1 MPADEGV
8 VVVGASLAGA
18 TAAVR
23 LRRLGYDGPLT
34 LLGAEPHL
42 PYERPALSKGYLTG
56 DVGLDR
62 LLVHEPGAYDE
73 LGIALRLGAPATGVD
88 IARRRVLLDRED
100 VPYGVL
106 VIATGSSS
114 IRPPIPGMDLP
125 GVHQLRTT
133 DDADA
138 LRADALQ
145 SATAVV
151 VGTGF
156 IGCEIAATLRG
167 LGLGVTAVDALPGP
181 LWTVLGP
188 RLSGVVRG
196 WHEEHGVRVIGGA
209 GVSALEGAD
218 RVAQVRLAD
227 GRVLPADLV
236 VVGVGARPALSWLG
250 DAGIARAAGGL
261 AVDEDGRTS
270 ADGVYAI
277 GDVAALHGT
286 RTEHHRF
293 AITSAERAAHSVLGR
308 AVPAVEA
315 PEFWSDQYGRTLQY
329 AGRHEPGD
337 DLVLRPDGGAGF
349 FLRGGVLTA
358 LVTVD
363 NGRDLRRGIKLLG
376 RAVDPT
382 LLADPGTD
390 LRTVA

>member
-23 LRRLGYDGPLT
+23 LRRLGYEGPLT
-34 LLGAEPHL
+34 LVGAEAHL

-56 DVGLDR
+56 AVTFER
-62 LLVHEPGAYDE
+62 LLVHEPGVYDE
-73 LGIALRLGAPATGVD
+73 LGIALRLGTRATGVD
-88 IARRRVLLDRED
+88 LARRRVHLDGD
-100 VPYGVL
+100 DLPYRAL
-106 VIATGSSS
+106 VVATGSSNV
-114 IRPPIPGMDLP
+114 RPPIPGMDLP

-138 LRADALQ
+138 LRADAAK
-145 SATAVV
+145 SSTAVV

-167 LGLGVTAVDALPGP
+167 LGLDVTAVDALPGP
-181 LWTVLGP
+181 LWLALGP
-188 RLSGVVRG
+188 QLSAVVRD
-196 WHEEHGVRVIGGA
+196 WHEQHGVRILGGVA
-209 GVSALEGAD
+209 VSAIEGTD

-250 DAGIARAAGGL
+250 DADVARAAGGL
-261 AVDEDGRTS
+261 AVDGSGRTS
-270 ADGVYAI
+270 AEGVYAV
-277 GDVAALHGT
+277 GDVAVINGLRSEHYTAALG
-286 RTEHHRF
+286 
-293 AITSAERAAHSVLGR
+293 SADRAAHAVLGLP
-308 AVPAVEA
+308 VPTVEA
-315 PEFWSDQYGRTLQY
+315 PSFWSDQYGRTLQH
-329 AGRHEPGD
+329 AGRHDRD
-337 DLVLRPDGGAGF
+337 DELVLRPDASAGF
-349 FLRGGVLTA
+349 FLRDGVLTA
-358 LVTVD
+358 LVTID

-376 RAVDPT
+376 RAVDPS
-382 LLADPGTD
+382 LLADPATD